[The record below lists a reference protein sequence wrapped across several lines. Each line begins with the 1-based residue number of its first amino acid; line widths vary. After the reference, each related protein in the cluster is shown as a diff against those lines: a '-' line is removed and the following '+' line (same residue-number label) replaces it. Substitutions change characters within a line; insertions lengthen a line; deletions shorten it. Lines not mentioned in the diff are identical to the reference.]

1 MAIWSFSLFKMA
13 APNTFNLSNN
23 TFRSKPNGKFD
34 ISYHVPLLFI
44 ASLII
49 TMNVLVIVLFLKREN
64 LRKAGKLLLFSLAV
78 SDLFT
83 GLLAIPLNIGCEV
96 TFLMPL
102 CAASGM
108 LNRFIAIS
116 TIYHILA
123 ITFETYYA
131 ILRPVQHR
139 VNIEPCKVLGISSG
153 IWLGALLTA
162 LAPLYWVPGSMK
174 NVRSKPSA
182 DFLRKQTIYE
192 IVVFSAGF
200 LLPLALMVFAH
211 ARMFSKIINALNLLR
226 KRASSLR
233 QTPNTSKF
241 KTALLFAV
249 ILFLFTLSWS
259 FWFVA
264 GMFRALEKKKYP
276 FPLWAVDSLTV
287 LRYST
292 SFINPLLYTFF
303 RPDVYQALKSCF
315 KSSRS
320 GGRKQSVTLSNLLS
334 GGKTIKRSS
343 NSNFTSSR
351 DASFGAPRSAAPNPP
366 NDCSKLKVDTRV

>member
-1 MAIWSFSLFKMA
+1 MA
-13 APNTFNLSNN
+13 APIAFNLSNN
-23 TFRSKPNGKFD
+23 TLRSKPNGMFD

-44 ASLII
+44 ALLII
-49 TMNVLVIVLFLKREN
+49 TVNVLVIVLFLTREN

-96 TFLMPL
+96 TFLIPL

-108 LNRFIAIS
+108 LNRFIAVS

-139 VNIEPCKVLGISSG
+139 VNIDPCKVLAISSG

-162 LAPLYWVPGSMK
+162 LAPLYWVSGSMK
-174 NVRSKPSA
+174 TVQSMPSA
-182 DFLRKQTIYE
+182 DFIRKQTIYE

-211 ARMFSKIINALNLLR
+211 ARMFSKIVNALNLLR

-233 QTPNTSKF
+233 QTSNTSKF

-264 GMFRALEKKKYP
+264 GMFRALGKKKYP
-276 FPLWAVDSLTV
+276 LPLWAVDSLTI

-320 GGRKQSVTLSNLLS
+320 GRKQSVTLSNLLS
-334 GGKTIKRSS
+334 GGKTTKRSS
-343 NSNFTSSR
+343 NSNFTYSR
-351 DASFGAPRSAAPNPP
+351 DASFAGASRSAAPIPP